1 MTQKT
6 ESELTGGKAM
16 LRVALACFL
25 STVCLAALHAQVV
38 EVPVHIERL
47 DPALDHIVPAHPRLE
62 RVTTGFTWLEG
73 PVWVP
78 RKGGYLLFADI
89 PGNSIRKVLPDGV
102 TSIFM
107 HPSGYTGSAPFN
119 GPQPGSNGM
128 TFDPHGRLVIAGNG
142 ARNVFRLE
150 TLSPNAIQTVLAD
163 SYQGKRLNSP
173 NDLVF
178 RSNGDLYFTDP
189 PYGLP
194 MQNDKDPHK
203 QLTVN
208 GVYLVRGAASQ
219 KAGSPPNPA
228 AVHLLVGNLPRP
240 NGLALSPDGKYLYL
254 DNTEPQKLW
263 LRFRIKPDG
272 TLTERTLLIDATADQ
287 RRGSPDGMKVDS
299 AGNIYSAGPGGVWI
313 LSPNGRHLGT
323 IDLPEV
329 ASNLAWGGG
338 QLNVLYITTQS
349 SVYRIRLKTH
359 GIPLVRK

>member
-1 MTQKT
+1 MTQKAKPDMT
-6 ESELTGGKAM
+6 SRTM
-16 LRVALACFL
+16 FRIVLAWIAC
-25 STVCLAALHAQVV
+25 TVCIAALHAQVV

-47 DPALDHIVPAHPRLE
+47 NPALDHIVPAQPRLE
-62 RVTTGFTWLEG
+62 RVATGFTWLEG
-73 PVWVP
+73 PVWIP
-78 RKGGYLLFADI
+78 RNGGYLLFADI
-89 PGNSIRKVLPDGV
+89 PGNSIRKVLPNGAV
-102 TSIFM
+102 SIFM
-107 HPSGYTGSAPFN
+107 QPSGYIDSAPFN

-128 TFDPHGRLVIAGNG
+128 TIDPHGRLVIAGNG

-150 TLSPNAIQTVLAD
+150 TINPKAIQTVLAD

-208 GVYLVRGAASQ
+208 GLYLVRGAGSQ
-219 KAGSPPNPA
+219 KPGTPPNHA
-228 AVHLLVGNLPRP
+228 AIHLLVGDLSRP
-240 NGLALSPDGKYLYL
+240 NGLALSPDEKYLYL

-272 TLTERTLLIDATADQ
+272 TLTDRTVLADATADK

-299 AGNIYSAGPGGVWI
+299 FGNIYSAGPGGIWI
-313 LSPNGRHLGT
+313 LSPSGKHLGT
-323 IDLPEV
+323 IDTPEV
-329 ASNLAWGGG
+329 VSNLAWGGS

-349 SVYRIRLKTH
+349 SVYSIRLKAH
-359 GIPLVRK
+359 GIPMLRK